1 MEKNKSDIG
10 HNSNLLLEDALK
22 ETIKDA
28 YKSSVEAGYLALK
41 LWNKFSTIV
50 SKTEPLTDRQ
60 RDWNYNVD
68 KYNDWVMQ
76 QDPNPATNKKSL
88 RKKYKARKLTAAE
101 MFKVHD
107 EFEQDLQK
115 LHELA
120 EDPAAYLRGSENP
133 FIEEI
138 IEEAN
143 NEKKV

>member
-1 MEKNKSDIG
+1 MQKDKSDIG
-10 HNSNLLLEDALK
+10 HNSNLLLEDAFK
-22 ETIKDA
+22 ETLKDA
-28 YKSSVEAGYLALK
+28 FKASRAADKFCLK
-41 LWNKFSTIV
+41 LWSKFNQFV
-50 SKTEPLTDRQ
+50 KGEAELTEKQLN
-60 RDWNYNVD
+60 WNFHVD
-68 KYNDWVMQ
+68 NHNNWIMDI
-76 QDPNPATNKKSL
+76 DPNPATNKKRL